1 MLTIFLLFLNS
12 LCVFPLLEQPRSLS
26 TAVPLLTV
34 PTSRKF
40 VYDRPMEPI
49 HAEEFSHT
57 YPESVRLVGV
67 KVRNRGEIKK
77 LESAGVPLR
86 TGDPVLIEVEG
97 EVTYGI
103 VYTEP
108 YSTPFIPPMRAMK
121 SILRKPNMEE
131 TELIGRLERLSREA
145 AVYCRMRAMELGI
158 HLKLVEVYG
167 AMDRRQLTFVY
178 TADDRIDFRAL
189 VRDLARRFG
198 GRIEMRQVGVR
209 EEARRIGGIDTCGL
223 VLCCASFLTDV
234 KPISA
239 KQAKQLELPI
249 DDLRLLGVCGRLK
262 CCLMFEMMDAQ
273 GVGASEAQPL
283 ITPTRPNSPSPP
295 PTLPA

>member
-1 MLTIFLLFLNS
+1 
-12 LCVFPLLEQPRSLS
+12 
-26 TAVPLLTV
+26 
-34 PTSRKF
+34 
-40 VYDRPMEPI
+40 MEPTLT
-49 HAEEFSHT
+49 EEFSHA

-67 KVRNRGEIKK
+67 KVRNRGEVKK
-77 LESAGVPLR
+77 LDSVGVPLR

-103 VYTEP
+103 VYLEP

-121 SILRKPNMEE
+121 SILRKPNTEE
-131 TELIGRLERLSREA
+131 TALIARLERLSLEA
-145 AVYCRMRAMELGI
+145 ATYCRTKAMELGI
-158 HLKLVEVYG
+158 QLKLVEVYG
-167 AMDRRQLTFVY
+167 AMDHRQLTFVY
-178 TADDRIDFRAL
+178 TADDRIDFREL

-209 EEARRIGGIDTCGL
+209 EEARRIGGIDSCGL

-239 KQAKQLELPI
+239 KQAKKLDLPT
-249 DDLRLLGVCGRLK
+249 DDPRLLGVCGRLK

-273 GVGASEAQPL
+273 GTMAPQAQQL
-283 ITPTRPNSPSPP
+283 ITPTRSRPPSSSS
-295 PTLPA
+295 LLS

>member
-1 MLTIFLLFLNS
+1 
-12 LCVFPLLEQPRSLS
+12 
-26 TAVPLLTV
+26 
-34 PTSRKF
+34 
-40 VYDRPMEPI
+40 MEFTL
-49 HAEEFSHT
+49 AEEFAHI
-57 YPESVRLVGV
+57 YPTCVRLVGV
-67 KVRNRGEIKK
+67 KVRNRGEVKK
-77 LESAGVPLR
+77 LDSAGVSLR

-121 SILRKPNMEE
+121 SILRKPNIEE
-131 TELIGRLERLSREA
+131 IALIGRLERLSQEA
-145 AVYCRMRAMELGI
+145 ATYCRTKAMALGI

-167 AMDRRQLTFVY
+167 AMDCRQLTFVY
-178 TADDRIDFRAL
+178 TADDRIDFREL

-209 EEARRIGGIDTCGL
+209 EEARRLGGIDTCGL

-239 KQAKQLELPI
+239 KQAKKLDLPI
-249 DDLRLLGVCGRLK
+249 DDPRLLGVCGRLK
-262 CCLMFEMMDAQ
+262 CCLIFEMMDAQ
-273 GVGASEAQPL
+273 GMITPEVHQL
-283 ITPTRPNSPSPP
+283 ITPTRPNSPPAS
-295 PTLPA
+295 TLPA

>member
-1 MLTIFLLFLNS
+1 MGFSSFATGSGTSI
-12 LCVFPLLEQPRSLS
+12 V
-26 TAVPLLTV
+26 VPLATV
-34 PTSRKF
+34 PLSYKF
-40 VYDRPMEPI
+40 VYDRPMGPTLT
-49 HAEEFSHT
+49 EEFSYA

-67 KVRNRGEIKK
+67 KVRNRGEVKK
-77 LESAGVPLR
+77 LDSVGVPLR

-103 VYTEP
+103 VYLEP

-121 SILRKPNMEE
+121 SILRKPNTEE
-131 TELIGRLERLSREA
+131 TALIARLERLSLEA
-145 AVYCRMRAMELGI
+145 ATYCRTKAMELGI
-158 HLKLVEVYG
+158 HLKVVEVYG

-178 TADDRIDFRAL
+178 TADDRIDFREL

-239 KQAKQLELPI
+239 KQAKKLDLPT
-249 DDLRLLGVCGRLK
+249 DDPRLLGVCGRLK
-262 CCLMFEMMDAQ
+262 CCLMFEMMDVQGTMAPQAQ
-273 GVGASEAQPL
+273 QL
-283 ITPTRPNSPSPP
+283 ITPTRSRPPSSS
-295 PTLPA
+295 TLPS